1 MATIASAR
9 VVHVRAVLVPWL
21 KEIEAAAGGRLTFRL
36 FAGGMLGRD
45 PGQQH
50 WLVKTG
56 VADIAWFTLA
66 WEHGRF
72 ARLEE
77 AARRLAD
84 RDSVSASRRLFR
96 RSAALWP
103 AEAGTRPLA
112 LFFSPPYALHLSR
125 PPGPGGD
132 LSGRR
137 IRVIDRAQATLIAA
151 HGAIP
156 VTGLSPLVLGDALA
170 RGLIDGAL
178 LSWHAVA
185 ATGVLAASHYHL
197 DGPFGTS
204 VGVLVLR
211 REAERALPSASRALF
226 SEAAGI
232 ALSGRFA
239 TVLCEAAARARERAL
254 ARGDR
259 IVSLAPLFDRSAGVR
274 PARPRAPGCPQTQA
288 ETRP

>member
-1 MATIASAR
+1 MTIASAR
-9 VVHVRAVLVPWL
+9 VAHVGQVLLPWL
-21 KEIEAAAGGRLTFRL
+21 ADLEDRSGGRLRFRL

-50 WLVKTG
+50 WLVRNG

-77 AARRLAD
+77 AARRLAGI
-84 RDSVSASRRLFR
+84 DSVAASRRLFQQAR
-96 RSAALWP
+96 GLWP
-103 AEAGTRPLA
+103 PDADTRPLA
-112 LFFSPPYALHLSR
+112 LFFSPPYALHLR
-125 PPGPGGD
+125 KPPGPDGD

-137 IRVIDRAQATLIAA
+137 IRVIDRAQAALIAA

-185 ATGVLAASHYHL
+185 ATGVLAVSRHHL
-197 DGPFGTS
+197 DGPFGAS
-204 VGVLVLR
+204 VGVLALR
-211 REAERALPSASRALF
+211 REAARRLPPAARALF

-232 ALSGRFA
+232 ALSARFA
-239 TVLCEAAARARERAL
+239 QVLCRAAARAREGAL
-254 ARGDR
+254 ARGDH
-259 IVSLAPLFDRSAGVR
+259 ITPLEPPSDRSAGNR
-274 PARPRAPGCPQTQA
+274 PRWPRAPGCPRMREGLA
-288 ETRP
+288 P